1 MDLWNQDCKTLF
13 VLSKLPKSICGSLR
27 VIYTK
32 TIYTNNKIIY
42 YNKTLLTSGFVK
54 AEVTYADINQINLF
68 TF

>member
-13 VLSKLPKSICGSLR
+13 VLNKLSKSICGSLQ

-42 YNKTLLTSGFVK
+42 YNKTLLT
-54 AEVTYADINQINLF
+54 
-68 TF
+68 